1 MPMLSMAWIWFKG
14 YRVMEKQETTYILR
28 PDTVV
33 ELPDTENT
41 YNRFVRIYDRLG
53 QYITDL
59 DLEAF
64 NRGFVEFDED
74 ATRKQIADII
84 TFYRTL
90 VNGWAETGAGADDLP
105 ETALEESIDAILDVT
120 LGRKQ

>member
-1 MPMLSMAWIWFKG
+1 MDTKEPQQG
-14 YRVMEKQETTYILR
+14 TTYILR

-64 NRGFVEFDED
+64 NRGFVEFDEV
-74 ATRKQIADII
+74 AIRKQIAEII
-84 TFYRTL
+84 YGC
-90 VNGWAETGAGADDLP
+90 VEDGSDGGQIDDAV
-105 ETALEESIDAILDVT
+105 EDILDVT

>member
-1 MPMLSMAWIWFKG
+1 MGSKEPQQ
-14 YRVMEKQETTYILR
+14 EKTYISKLI
-28 PDTVV
+28 PKDL
-33 ELPDTENT
+33 LPLLLQQLWWKGFDEAQKKFPSEGAPN
-41 YNRFVRIYDRLG
+41 VAVDRLIKG
-53 QYITDL
+53 MFI
-59 DLEAF
+59 
-64 NRGFVEFDED
+64 EFDEV

>member
-1 MPMLSMAWIWFKG
+1 MTSKEPQQ
-14 YRVMEKQETTYILR
+14 YRLKPGIDLR
-28 PDTVV
+28 
-33 ELPDTENT
+33 
-41 YNRFVRIYDRLG
+41 
-53 QYITDL
+53 ITDL
-59 DLEAF
+59 KDGLS
-64 NRGFVEFDED
+64 FVHYQDDYVQWETEHVNAIFETIDEV

>member
-1 MPMLSMAWIWFKG
+1 MMPNALSEEPQQG
-14 YRVMEKQETTYILR
+14 TTYILR

-74 ATRKQIADII
+74 ATRKQIFEDKELFRIASLIGCDGEDWQIERRKNNLVDYVFSLI
-84 TFYRTL
+84 T
-90 VNGWAETGAGADDLP
+90 G
-105 ETALEESIDAILDVT
+105 VT